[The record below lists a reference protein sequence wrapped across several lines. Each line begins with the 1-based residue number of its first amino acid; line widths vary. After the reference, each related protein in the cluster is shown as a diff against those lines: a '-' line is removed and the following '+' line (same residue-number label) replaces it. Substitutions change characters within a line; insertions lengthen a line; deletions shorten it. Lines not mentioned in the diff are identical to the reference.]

1 LVGILISRERL
12 QPSPSACVRPDRKG
26 LTMKKFAF
34 VALASLAVSAAPAA
48 AADLVTKARTIA
60 PPPPPAWDIAFGA
73 AVMSDYNFR
82 GISQSNRRPS
92 VTAYFE
98 PRYNINPNLQVYAG
112 VGGYSISFPNNAAA
126 EIDFYGGIR
135 PTFGKLA
142 LDVGVWYYYYPG
154 GRTFNGLA
162 GPETCTNLFFAPA
175 PGAGCNIIKSNLSF
189 VEVFGKA
196 TYTFNDNWAIGA
208 SAYYAPDWL
217 NSGADG
223 LFATG
228 SAKYTATAFPSGLG
242 WYVSAEVGH
251 YWLGTTD
258 AFYGTF
264 DLPDYTAWHIGIGFT
279 YKVFTLDFRYYDTD
293 LSKGECNA
301 LTGDH
306 TATFS
311 PANIIPVV
319 NPSGLG
325 SKWCGAAFVA
335 ALKADLT
342 LNTNIK

>member
-1 LVGILISRERL
+1 MR
-12 QPSPSACVRPDRKG
+12 
-26 LTMKKFAF
+26 KFAF
-34 VALASLAVSAAPAA
+34 AALGALAISTPAQ
-48 AADLVTKARTIA
+48 AADLVTKARPALT
-60 PPPPPAWDIAFGA
+60 PPPPAWDIAFGA

-82 GISQSNRRPS
+82 GISQSNHRPS

-98 PRYNINPNLQVYAG
+98 PRYNINKDLQLYAG
-112 VGGYSISFPNNAAA
+112 ISGYSIEFPNNAAA

-142 LDVGVWYYYYPG
+142 LDLGVWYYYYPG
-154 GRTFNGLA
+154 GRTFTGLG
-162 GPETCTNLFFAPA
+162 GPETCTNLFFSPA
-175 PGAGCNIIKSNLSF
+175 GGCNVIKGDLSF
-189 VEVFGKA
+189 IEFYGRG
-196 TYTFNDNWAIGA
+196 TYTFNDNWATGA
-208 SAYYAPDWL
+208 VVYYDPNWL

-223 LFATG
+223 VFASG
-228 SAKYTATAFPSGLG
+228 NIKYTAAAFPSGIG
-242 WYVSAEVGH
+242 WYISAEAGH

-258 AFYGTF
+258 AFYGTIN
-264 DLPDYTAWHIGIGFT
+264 LPDYTAWHIGVGFT
-279 YKVFTLDFRYYDTD
+279 YKVFTLDLRYYDSD
-293 LSKGECNA
+293 LSQGECNA

-306 TATFS
+306 TATFN